1 MREYKQILFL
11 FFLCISYLTGQND
24 PANPAPLDERL
35 IKQNIKS
42 IWFENETAE
51 IYPVPVHADYQN
63 IYYNLYDE
71 NKIPIV
77 AILLDSKTSKNIAAI
92 LNNQLSKYNYPPLP
106 IVSEEQIAAK
116 YRTIIKFNTNV
127 ESIRNKGEQAYQIHF
142 NDNEI
147 VEIILSGNSEQ
158 GLIYAAV
165 SLAQLITNQNGE
177 VKIRKAEVLD
187 YPKFSKRI
195 FNSNPMTYHLMED
208 LDWMLRYKIEG
219 LTFHNSDFSWNEAD
233 EILKSNLNTYKNWKE
248 KYGGV
253 SALII
258 MNLYQGDYDIE
269 ISNKKHRDKL
279 KNFIKSSYL
288 KGVTRF
294 MINADD
300 SPPFKYGEG
309 YILDSDN
316 DKNKFTSLADA
327 HCWLMNHIYNWAQE
341 NEYDIELIYC
351 PSFYTYEEMH
361 YGDMELFKNTP
372 WEKDAYDP
380 LRRDLQIFG
389 EKMNKNIEIGWTG
402 PYVCTRKLT
411 DSDIEDWTKNLVN
424 SRKPFYFD
432 NSIFSHLEYT
442 ASTMFTAY
450 QNDFP
455 INFSEKA
462 GGNAIYINGDATG
475 ETSRAAS
482 MTANAYMWEE
492 ERYKSKESII
502 AAMTKLYGS
511 SNINLLFSYKDVE
524 LELCKTIRQ
533 RELWFAADELWK
545 SIRRTRFI
553 TEKNPFYYHQNY
565 SRLKAL
571 RMQIKNSVPE
581 PEDYNVYKEKI
592 QKLEQQRKSL
602 LQNIENRSL
611 KKLSYSLQ
619 AEMIKVPI
627 NEDIQ

>member
-1 MREYKQILFL
+1 MKEYKQIILLLFIC
-11 FFLCISYLTGQND
+11 FSYLIGQND
-24 PANPAPLDERL
+24 PANPAPIDERL
-35 IKQNIKS
+35 MNQNIKS
-42 IWFENETAE
+42 IWFENEAAE
-51 IYPVPVHADYQN
+51 IYPVPVYADYQDK
-63 IYYNLYDE
+63 YYNLYDE
-71 NKIPIV
+71 NEKPVV
-77 AILLDSKTSKNIAAI
+77 AVLVNNNTHKNVAAI
-92 LNNQLSKYNYPPLP
+92 LNNQLSKYNYSPLP
-106 IVSEEQIAAK
+106 IVSEEEIIPNYK
-116 YRTIIKFNTNV
+116 SIIKFSTNA
-127 ESIRNKGEQAYQIHF
+127 ETLKNKGEQAYQILF
-142 NDNEI
+142 NDNGI

-165 SLAQLITNQNGE
+165 SIAQLITKQNGE

-187 YPKFSKRI
+187 YPKYSRRI
-195 FNSNPMTYHLMED
+195 FNTNPMSYHLTED
-208 LDWMLRYKIEG
+208 LDWMLRYKIES
-219 LTFHNSDFSWNEAD
+219 LTFHNSDYSWNEAD
-233 EILKSNLNTYKNWKE
+233 GVLKTNLTIYEKWKE
-248 KYGGV
+248 IYGGV
-253 SALII
+253 KAII
-258 MNLYQGDYDIE
+258 ILNLYAGDYDIE
-269 ISNKKHRDKL
+269 ITNRTHQDKL

-309 YILDSDN
+309 YLLDSEN
-316 DKNKFTSLADA
+316 DQKKFTSLAEA
-327 HCWLMNHIYNWAQE
+327 HCWLMNDIYNWAKD
-341 NEYDIELIYC
+341 NKYDLELIYC

-380 LRRDLQIFG
+380 LKRDLKIFG

-411 DSDIEDWTKNLVN
+411 DADIEDWTKNLEN
-424 SRKPFYFD
+424 SRKPFFFD

-442 ASTMFTAY
+442 ASSMFTEY
-450 QNDFP
+450 ENDFP
-455 INFSEKA
+455 ANFSAKVGA
-462 GGNAIYINGDATG
+462 NAIYINGDATG

-492 ERYKSKESII
+492 ERYNPETSII

-533 RELWFAADELWK
+533 RELWFAADELWQ

-553 TEKNPFYYHQNY
+553 TEKNPFHYHQNY

-581 PEDYNVYKEKI
+581 PEDYNVYNEKI
-592 QKLEQQRKSL
+592 LKLEQQRKNL
-602 LQNIENRSL
+602 LQLIENRSL